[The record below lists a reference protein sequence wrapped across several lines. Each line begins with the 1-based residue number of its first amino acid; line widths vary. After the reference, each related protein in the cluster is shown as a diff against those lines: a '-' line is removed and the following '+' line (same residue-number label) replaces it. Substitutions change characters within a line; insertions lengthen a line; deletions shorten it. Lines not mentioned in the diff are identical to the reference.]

1 MPSARWPGGNES
13 VQWERKRFGRVRGL
27 TMFEWPASVAD
38 RKTTMTRCF
47 RLLLSVAL
55 TLTALLAVSAPAGA
69 AQLDLVGSSTS
80 GSASLYPYQQWVDD
94 SYAPTYPG
102 VVQLTVSP
110 ALFSCGTVAGAVGC
124 TNFPAWPLAAATAA
138 ATPPQVEIDIGYGA
152 YQAHEYEMHELGHVF
167 DAAEMQDP
175 SRAEFMAIWGLP
187 GGASAWWT
195 PFGSEHGSA
204 GEWFAESYRVCAL
217 YGPQMPYQA
226 WTTDSAPMASR
237 VTAIRPTRT
246 PPAGSSCR
254 SAPRRASPR
263 RKARRCTRRACSS
276 RGAAKWPNAV
286 APTCCC
292 SASECGAR
300 ELAASTSRAV
310 AAAPDPGPRQGG
322 ARPRPPDGRERPAGV
337 RAPPSL
343 ASRGSTASTRSTAP
357 TRRYRGQHRTLRQ

>member
-1 MPSARWPGGNES
+1 
-13 VQWERKRFGRVRGL
+13 
-27 TMFEWPASVAD
+27 
-38 RKTTMTRCF
+38 MTRCF
-47 RLLLSVAL
+47 RLLLSVVL

-226 WTTDSAPMASR
+226 WTTDSATYGFPGDRDSANQDTSCRLILQVGAAAGLPAPQSPTVYATRMLVQGSR
-237 VTAIRPTRT
+237 KVAECRGTDLLLLGERVRCERAGGGY
-246 PPAGSSCR
+246 PAG
-254 SAPRRASPR
+254 P
-263 RKARRCTRRACSS
+263 
-276 RGAAKWPNAV
+276 W
-286 APTCCC
+286 
-292 SASECGAR
+292 
-300 ELAASTSRAV
+300 RAV
-310 AAAPDPGPRQGG
+310 LQTRALGKAEL
-322 ARPRPPDGRERPAGV
+322 GRVRLTAVNGQPAF
-337 RAPPSL
+337 AL
-343 ASRGSTASTRSTAP
+343 I
-357 TRRYRGQHRTLRQ
+357 RR